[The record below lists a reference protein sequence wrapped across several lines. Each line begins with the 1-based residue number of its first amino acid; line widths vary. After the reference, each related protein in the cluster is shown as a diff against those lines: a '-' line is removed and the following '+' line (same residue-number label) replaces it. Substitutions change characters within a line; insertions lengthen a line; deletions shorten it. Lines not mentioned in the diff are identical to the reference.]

1 MTTPHL
7 KVILNPHLNK
17 ARKRWGNGSVPKS
30 NHQNLN
36 LSDFQFIAK
45 KLCWPCHSVST
56 PSIFVRNPQCYHWY
70 NYAANHQAGYRPWW
84 WKDPRKSW
92 PTWEN
97 VQLYTSLENQISLQ
111 HFQRKGM
118 IWTSTSTLT
127 SHMNHGYLQLE
138 SPSKR
143 NKISKMDKETALQTA
158 LSNSF
163 EKHQNPKLAS
173 QSFYPNT
180 TGWDTWVMAKMRRRS
195 VPELVSLP
203 RLKNCGGVIAFW
215 ASTFSSWDSKLGR
228 SGER

>member
-17 ARKRWGNGSVPKS
+17 ARKRWGNGGVPKS

-97 VQLYTSLENQISLQ
+97 VQLYTSLEKKRFLFSIFNERGWFGHPFRLSL
-111 HFQRKGM
+111 HTWIMGIFNSSHHRKGTKYQR
-118 IWTSTSTLT
+118 WTKK
-127 SHMNHGYLQLE
+127 Q
-138 SPSKR
+138 PSKKPF
-143 NKISKMDKETALQTA
+143 KIS
-158 LSNSF
+158 N
-163 EKHQNPKLAS
+163 QNPKRAS
-173 QSFYPNT
+173 QRHMSDGKNAETECTRTRKPSSV
-180 TGWDTWVMAKMRRRS
+180 WKM
-195 VPELVSLP
+195 VVVL
-203 RLKNCGGVIAFW
+203 
-215 ASTFSSWDSKLGR
+215 
-228 SGER
+228 